1 MKLLWV
7 SAQHSLKTK
16 VNMTG
21 TKGKAK
27 SERRL
32 KMLVRFRYSE
42 DFGNKSVDIMDLS
55 NKAKRTLARLHVK
68 TMEDVLKNWD
78 NFVRIKG
85 AGEKTISEIKIAFTK
100 AYGESLTDEEQI
112 AFLERIV
119 KDNTPVVR
127 EEAV

>member
-1 MKLLWV
+1 
-7 SAQHSLKTK
+7 
-16 VNMTG
+16 
-21 TKGKAK
+21 
-27 SERRL
+27 
-32 KMLVRFRYSE
+32 MLVRFRYSE